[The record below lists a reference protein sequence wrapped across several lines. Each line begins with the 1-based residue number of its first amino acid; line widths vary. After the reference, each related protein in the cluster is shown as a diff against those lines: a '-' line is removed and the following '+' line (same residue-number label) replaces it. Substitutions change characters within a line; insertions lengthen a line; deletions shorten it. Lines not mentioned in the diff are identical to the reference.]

1 MYEDLLA
8 LPNVVG
14 AGIGFKNGGNDIC
27 TTVLVSKKLPTAA
40 LRYKELIPRIYYGGG
55 SGLATDV
62 IQVGDI
68 VAQEFD
74 PKQRIRPAMPG
85 VSIGHYKVSAG
96 TFGAVVRDLE
106 TGYMRI
112 LSNNHVMA
120 NSNDA
125 KQGDSIFQPGT
136 YDGGK
141 AIDVIAFLDRW
152 VPISMGFDSSNCDIA
167 MGVAG
172 LANFFAKILRRSH
185 RLVPVKTQALTNKV
199 DAAIAM
205 PLEEE
210 QIDPVIIR
218 IGKVKG
224 RKNAVLGDAVQKYGR
239 TTAYTTGKIQVVDA
253 TVNVNYGDGK
263 MALFS
268 GQYITGPMSAPGDSG
283 SLVLDMENNA
293 VGLLF
298 AGSTGEDGVMI
309 FNPIQDVLE
318 ELNIEMWVE

>member
-14 AGIGFKNGGNDIC
+14 AGIGFKNGGNDIS
-27 TTVLVSKKLPTAA
+27 TTILVTKKLPVAA
-40 LRYKELIPRIYYGGG
+40 LSDKELVPRRYNELI
-55 SGLATDV
+55 TDV
-62 IQVGDI
+62 IQVGHI
-68 VAQEFD
+68 FAQTFD

-112 LSNNHVMA
+112 LSNNHVIA

-125 KQGDSIFQPGT
+125 VQGDSIYQPGP

-152 VPISMGFDSSNCDIA
+152 VPISMGFDESSCDIA

-172 LANFFAKILRRSH
+172 LANLFARILRRSH

-205 PLEEE
+205 PLEED
-210 QIDPVIIR
+210 QIEPEIAGPV
-218 IGKVKG
+218 GKV
-224 RKNAVLGDAVQKYGR
+224 LGWKKALIGDLVQKYGR
-239 TTAYTTGKIQVVDA
+239 TTEYTTGKIQVVDA
-253 TVNVNYGDGK
+253 TVNVNYGDGR
-263 MALFS
+263 MALFE

-283 SLVLDMENNA
+283 SLVLDMENYA

-298 AGSTGEDGVMI
+298 AGSDGENGVMI
-309 FNPIQDVLE
+309 FNPIEEVLKA
-318 ELNIEMWVE
+318 LNIEMWVE

>member
-1 MYEDLLA
+1 MYEDLLT

-27 TTVLVSKKLPTAA
+27 TIVLVSKKLPVAA
-40 LRYKELIPRIYYGGG
+40 LSDKELVPRRYNE
-55 SGLATDV
+55 LVTDV
-62 IQVGDI
+62 VQVGEI
-68 VAQEFD
+68 EAQEFD
-74 PKQRIRPAMPG
+74 PKQRLRPAMPG
-85 VSIGHYKVSAG
+85 ISIGHYKVTAG

-125 KQGDSIFQPGT
+125 SQGDAIYQPGT
-136 YDGGK
+136 ADGGTSDD
-141 AIDVIAFLDRW
+141 ILAFLDRW
-152 VPISMGFDSSNCDIA
+152 VPIGMVIDAPDCPIA
-167 MGVAG
+167 STVAR
-172 LANFFAKILRRSH
+172 LANLFARVLGSSH
-185 RLVPVKTQALTNKV
+185 RLMPVKSQAITNKV

-210 QIDPVIIR
+210 QIDSSIVV
-218 IGKVKG
+218 IGKVLG
-224 RKNAVLGDAVQKYGR
+224 WRHAVLGDSVQKYGR
-239 TTAYTTGKIQVVDA
+239 TTNYTTGKIQVVDA
-253 TVNVNYGDGK
+253 TVNVNYGDGR

-283 SLVLDMENNA
+283 SLVLDMDRNA

-298 AGSTGEDGVMI
+298 AGSNDVMI
-309 FNPIQDVLE
+309 FNPIEEVLKA
-318 ELNIEMWVE
+318 LNIEMWIE